1 MKTEKVP
8 MFAPFENIEKGFD
21 RLFDKIKNIKNA
33 SDRTELL
40 VIYGCLAQTINEQIP
55 IEMIMN
61 TGDDHA
67 K

>member
-1 MKTEKVP
+1 MKIEKVP
-8 MFAPFENIEKGFD
+8 MFAPFESIGDGFD

-40 VIYGCLAQTINEQIP
+40 VIYGCLAQTINEQ
-55 IEMIMN
+55 MN

>member
-8 MFAPFENIEKGFD
+8 MFAPFESIEKGFD

-40 VIYGCLAQTINEQIP
+40 VIYGCLAQTINEQ
-55 IEMIMN
+55 MN

>member
-8 MFAPFENIEKGFD
+8 MFAPFESIEKGFD
-21 RLFDKIKNIKNA
+21 GLFDKIKNIKNA